1 MLKKAEIVGLLN
13 EMAFDSDKYWVTS
26 GAAMVIYG
34 IKESTRDIDLGC
46 TTELADKLEAEG
58 YKVIRLDDGS
68 RKIVYSSSVEI
79 FEDWIEGEVEF
90 FEGVPIV
97 SVDGLIKMKEKLG
110 REKDLAD
117 IELIKSTNIYRA

>member
-46 TTELADKLEAEG
+46 TTELADKLEA
-58 YKVIRLDDGS
+58 
-68 RKIVYSSSVEI
+68 
-79 FEDWIEGEVEF
+79 
-90 FEGVPIV
+90 
-97 SVDGLIKMKEKLG
+97 
-110 REKDLAD
+110 
-117 IELIKSTNIYRA
+117 